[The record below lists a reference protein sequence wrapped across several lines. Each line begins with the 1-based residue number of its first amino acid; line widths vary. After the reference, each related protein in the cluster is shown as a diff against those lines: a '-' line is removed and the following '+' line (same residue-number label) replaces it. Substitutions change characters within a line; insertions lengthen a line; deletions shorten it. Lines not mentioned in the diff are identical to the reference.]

1 MRHKKIKWSWVLLL
15 GLSPTMLIGQSLVT
29 TSGGNASGAGN
40 ASYTIGQIAYTS
52 VSNTTGKIEQGIQ
65 NSYSITNNTTTRDIK
80 DPSVSCVVYPNPT
93 TGVVSLKMNTNSNNN
108 DVFYQLMDLNG
119 KLLEKKR
126 IDSNETIVDLQ
137 QYVSQGYLL
146 TVFVNMTEIN
156 TYKIIKN

>member
-1 MRHKKIKWSWVLLL
+1 
-15 GLSPTMLIGQSLVT
+15 
-29 TSGGNASGAGN
+29 
-40 ASYTIGQIAYTS
+40 
-52 VSNTTGKIEQGIQ
+52 
-65 NSYSITNNTTTRDIK
+65 
-80 DPSVSCVVYPNPT
+80 
-93 TGVVSLKMNTNSNNN
+93 VVSLKMNTNSNNN
-108 DVFYQLMDLNG
+108 EVFYQLMDLNG